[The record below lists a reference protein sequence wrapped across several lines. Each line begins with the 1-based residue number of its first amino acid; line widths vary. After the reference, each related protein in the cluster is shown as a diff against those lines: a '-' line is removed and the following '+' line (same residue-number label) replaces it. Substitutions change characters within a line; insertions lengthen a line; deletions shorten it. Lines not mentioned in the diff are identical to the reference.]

1 MTPQEKAK
9 ELVDK
14 FYQQAP
20 LEDIKFYSND
30 VMAKDCALIA
40 VDEIIKNN
48 LEYLRDAG
56 LHNDVALN
64 IDLSFWQDV
73 KHKIEKL

>member
-1 MTPQEKAK
+1 MTPKEKAK
-9 ELVDK
+9 DLVDK

-40 VDEIIKNN
+40 VDEILRSNN
-48 LEYLRDAG
+48 LYHSIKTKFYLE
-56 LHNDVALN
+56 
-64 IDLSFWQDV
+64 V
-73 KHKIEKL
+73 KQEIKKL